1 MSDGQ
6 GGDAAA
12 AAAAAT
18 GGGDGGAAAGAG
30 GGVAD
35 LLTGGA
41 AGDAAAGAAATG
53 GESGAADG
61 GTGADASKGDGGAS
75 WYAALADKPADGQS
89 MSDKAWIEN
98 KKFGSVADLV
108 KQTRELEARFLS
120 GDKIVLPK
128 DGDPPEALETFY
140 KAIGRPEKP
149 DDYEIKMPEGR
160 DIDQAFAKRMQER
173 AFKDGAPKAMFEGIV
188 EEFNQH
194 MLEVEQN
201 ELAQRAEAKK
211 QGIAKIRTEWGQDF
225 DGNVQHANKAMQML
239 GLDKASIAGI
249 EDGLEAQFP
258 GEGTIR
264 TMKLL
269 AKLGSGMGE
278 DSLLDPAN
286 PKVFGVSP
294 SAARAELD
302 QIKKNPGSVEKLK
315 TDPAFK
321 ARREM
326 LLQIV
331 AADEERKSRG

>member
-41 AGDAAAGAAATG
+41 AGDAAAGAAGTG
-53 GESGAADG
+53 GESGAADADTG
-61 GTGADASKGDGGAS
+61 GTP
-75 WYAALADKPADGQS
+75 WYAALADKPAEGQTL
-89 MSDKAWIEN
+89 SDKAWIEN

-160 DIDQAFAKRMQER
+160 EIDQTFAKRMQER
-173 AFKDGAPKAMFEGIV
+173 AFKAGAPKAMFEGIV

-194 MLEVEQN
+194 MLEIEQN

-286 PKVFGVSP
+286 PKVFGVTP

-302 QIKKNPGSVEKLK
+302 QIKKNPASVEKLK
-315 TDPAFK
+315 TEPAFK

>member
-6 GGDAAA
+6 GEGAGTAAA
-12 AAAAAT
+12 AAGAE
-18 GGGDGGAAAGAG
+18 GGSQGG

-35 LLTGGA
+35 LLGGA
-41 AGDAAAGAAATG
+41 AGDAAAGAAAAG
-53 GESGAADG
+53 GESGAGEGAGASGADG
-61 GTGADASKGDGGAS
+61 GTP
-75 WYAALADKPADGQS
+75 WYAALADKPAEGQS

-98 KKFGSVADLV
+98 KKFASVADLV
-108 KQTRELEARFLS
+108 KQTRELEGRFLS

-149 DDYEIKMPEGR
+149 EDYEIKMPEGR
-160 DIDQAFAKRMQER
+160 EIDETFAKRMQER
-173 AFKDGAPKAMFEGIV
+173 AFKSGAPKAMFEGIV

-194 MLEVEQN
+194 MLEIEQN
-201 ELAQRAEAKK
+201 ELAQRAQAKQ
-211 QGIAKIRTEWGQDF
+211 QGIAKIRSEWGQDF

-249 EDGLEAQFP
+249 EDGLEAHFP

-278 DSLLDPAN
+278 DSLLDPSN

-294 SAARAELD
+294 SAARAELTAM
-302 QIKKNPGSVEKLK
+302 KKDPGSIEKLK
-315 TDPAFK
+315 KDPAFK

-326 LLQIV
+326 LLNIV
-331 AADEERKSRG
+331 AADEERKSRS